1 VPGSVRRRG
10 IRSTDQPEVPTV
22 KRLLATLALATVALA
37 AAACSSTTA
46 TGGTAAPAAP
56 ADPNAPAITANNLR
70 FGESTVAVPAGKA
83 FQLTFTNQ
91 ESAPHNV
98 AIYSDASATT
108 NLFRGEIFSS
118 GSKVQEVPALPA
130 GSYFFRCDVH
140 PDMQGT
146 ITAQ

>member
-1 VPGSVRRRG
+1 
-10 IRSTDQPEVPTV
+10 V

-37 AAACSSTTA
+37 AAACGSTSA
-46 TGGTAAPAAP
+46 ADPSAPAAP
-56 ADPNAPAITANNLR
+56 ADPNAPAVSANALK
-70 FGESTVAVPAGKA
+70 FDKADVAVPAGKA

-98 AIYSDASATT
+98 AIYTDSSAAT

-118 GSKVQEVPALPA
+118 GSKVYDVPALAA

-146 ITAQ
+146 ITAK

>member
-1 VPGSVRRRG
+1 
-10 IRSTDQPEVPTV
+10 V
-22 KRLLATLALATVALA
+22 KRLIATLALATVALA
-37 AAACSSTTA
+37 AAACSSTSA
-46 TGGTAAPAAP
+46 DNGSSAPAVP
-56 ADPNAPAITANNLR
+56 ADPNAPAITANGLKFAQSNV
-70 FGESTVAVPAGKA
+70 TVPAGTA

-98 AIYSDASATT
+98 AIYSDESAAS

-118 GSKVQEVPALPA
+118 GSKVYDVPALAA